1 MFEALG
7 LTRDPFGPSWDA
19 DLYWEGPERA
29 AARSAARGALAG
41 GQGVWLRGEAGS
53 GRETL
58 AVRVAADVA
67 RTGVPVLV
75 PDRTPTVPEAVL
87 GAFLEASG
95 TPAPAGTDLLDRAA
109 GLYERILDAFAG
121 RGPVVFVAGGDALSG
136 PALGEVAALAGLRL
150 AGQRV
155 AVPLLWGEGD
165 PPWPD
170 LAVVDVAPLSAG
182 DLRALVAHRLA
193 AAGRPD
199 LLGPAALGRLVED
212 CAGPADAVAA
222 GRRHLMGLLF
232 AGDTTAPSDGTD
244 GPGGTPVLDPD
255 ALDEAGVLLAG
266 CGKTPSVG
274 FSATASRGRP
284 RRGRSN
290 HSVFQTS

>member
-7 LTRDPFGPSWDA
+7 FARDPFGPSWGA
-19 DLYWEGPERA
+19 DLFWEDPERA
-29 AARSAARGALAG
+29 ATHSAARDALVG
-41 GQGVWLRGEAGS
+41 GRGVWLRGAAGS

-58 AVRVAADVA
+58 AVRVAAEVA
-67 RTGVPVLV
+67 RAGTPVLV
-75 PDRTPTVPEAVL
+75 PYRTPTVPEAVL

-95 TPAPAGTDLLDRAA
+95 MPAPAGADLLGRAA

-121 RGPVVFVAGGDALSG
+121 RGPVVFVAGGDALAG

-155 AVPLLWGEGD
+155 AVPLLWGEGE
-165 PPWPD
+165 PPWPG
-170 LAVVDVAPLSAG
+170 LETVDVTPLSDG

-199 LLGPAALGRLVED
+199 LLGPAALDRLVAD
-212 CAGPADAVAA
+212 CSGPAEAMDA
-222 GRRHLMGLLF
+222 GRMHLSGLLF
-232 AGDTTAPSDGTD
+232 AGASKAPADGTA

-255 ALDEAGVLLAG
+255 ALDEAGALLD
-266 CGKTPSVG
+266 G
-274 FSATASRGRP
+274 FDPGSPVS
-284 RRGRSN
+284 
-290 HSVFQTS
+290 